1 MYEGIDQYRFFGT
14 HAIRADELVTFG
26 FFPRIV
32 DVLMVA
38 PVVGF
43 EYGRTAERNTQDD
56 ADKSVFLKQLKDAN
70 GRLELNYKA
79 IMLLDKG
86 YTPDADERFRKAFQV
101 MPESRD
107 KADLDH
113 YEQYVR
119 GGVDF
124 LHEKLIGSGNTSTER
139 LADLLDLVESFADRY
154 SGEADF

>member
-1 MYEGIDQYRFFGT
+1 MYEGIDQYRFYGT

-38 PVVGF
+38 PIVGF
-43 EYGRTAERNTQDD
+43 EHGRTAEKNTQDD
-56 ADKSVFLKQLKDAN
+56 VDKSVFLKQLNDAN
-70 GRLELNYKA
+70 GRLELNYKT
-79 IMLLDKG
+79 IMLLDKD
-86 YTPDADERFRKAFQV
+86 YTPEVDERFRKAFQI

-113 YEQYVR
+113 YERYVR

-124 LHEKLIGSGNTSTER
+124 LYEKLVGSGNTPTER
-139 LADLLDLVESFADRY
+139 YAELLDLVESFADRY
-154 SGEADF
+154 SGGTES